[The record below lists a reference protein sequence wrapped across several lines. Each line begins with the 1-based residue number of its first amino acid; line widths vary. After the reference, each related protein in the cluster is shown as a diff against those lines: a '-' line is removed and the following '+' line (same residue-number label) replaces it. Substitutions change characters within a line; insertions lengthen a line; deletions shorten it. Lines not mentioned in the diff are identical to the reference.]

1 MYFIRAEKSRKYGD
15 FYPFYV
21 LDKDIKVRTEVMATK
36 RKTTRLRGG
45 DVYAVEEYHD
55 GRYGAPGMPRQKKK
69 KPTKEDMQ
77 KVNDMNKAR
86 LCQYRL
92 IQYFTSGDYFAT
104 LTYKASE
111 RPPDMETAKQ
121 HFRKL
126 IRYIRKECKKRGS
139 PLFWIR
145 NIERGTKGAWHIHLV
160 INRIPDTARILEDA
174 WNYGGIYLTQLKKS
188 KYHSEDFAELAAYIT
203 KGTHTR
209 EKKTDGSEAAPRIKE
224 ASYSTSRNMPLPEPR
239 KKKLARWPK
248 EVKPKKGYYIARIHE
263 GINPKTGYKYR
274 RYTLIR
280 LNRRI

>member
-1 MYFIRAEKSRKYGD
+1 
-15 FYPFYV
+15 
-21 LDKDIKVRTEVMATK
+21 MATK

-45 DVYAVEEYHD
+45 DVLAVEEYHD
-55 GRYGAPGMPRQKKK
+55 GRYGAPGMPRQKKR

-77 KVNDMNKAR
+77 KVNAMNKAR

-104 LTYKASE
+104 LTYKVSE
-111 RPPDMETAKQ
+111 RPPDMKTALK
-121 HFRKL
+121 HWDKL
-126 IRYIRKECKKRGS
+126 IRTIRREYRKRGAH
-139 PLFWIR
+139 LFWIR

-160 INRIPDTARILEDA
+160 ITRIPDTAHILEEA
-174 WNYGGIYLTQLKKS
+174 WPYGGIYLTQLKKS
-188 KYHSEDFAELAAYIT
+188 KYYSEDFAELASYIT
-203 KGTHTR
+203 KSEHTR
-209 EKKTDGSEAAPRIKE
+209 EKKADGSEAAPRIKE
-224 ASYSTSRNMPLPEPR
+224 SSYSTSRNMPLPEPHPE
-239 KKKLARWPK
+239 KLKRWPK

>member
-1 MYFIRAEKSRKYGD
+1 
-15 FYPFYV
+15 
-21 LDKDIKVRTEVMATK
+21 
-36 RKTTRLRGG
+36 
-45 DVYAVEEYHD
+45 
-55 GRYGAPGMPRQKKK
+55 MPRQKKR

-77 KVNDMNKAR
+77 KVNAMNKAR

-104 LTYKASE
+104 LTYKVSE
-111 RPPDMETAKQ
+111 RPPDMKTALK
-121 HFRKL
+121 HWDKL
-126 IRYIRKECKKRGS
+126 IRTIRREYRKRGT

-160 INRIPDTARILEDA
+160 ITRIPDTAHILEEA
-174 WNYGGIYLTQLKKS
+174 WPYGGIYLTQLKKS
-188 KYHSEDFAELAAYIT
+188 KYYSEDFAELASYIT
-203 KGTHTR
+203 KSEHTR
-209 EKKTDGSEAAPRIKE
+209 EKKADGSEAAPRIKE
-224 ASYSTSRNMPLPEPR
+224 SSYSTSRNMPLPEPHPE
-239 KKKLARWPK
+239 KLKRWPK